1 MSCKHKMIETKC
13 STCGIE
19 DRFCKNLCG
28 EGSGHAHATP
38 YQDKAGLLRQL
49 DHQSNKQLIAQ
60 LRDEVEGS
68 ARFEPAGWNGLCEES
83 NAGYHLDRSEV
94 LALLDKIEKELG

>member
-13 STCGIE
+13 STCGIV

-60 LRDEVEGS
+60 IREGVK
-68 ARFEPAGWNGLCEES
+68 GLMVPVK
-83 NAGYHLDRSEV
+83 LDVGMTSDYVITLSVTINKV
-94 LALLDKIEKELG
+94 LALLEKIEKELA

>member
-1 MSCKHKMIETKC
+1 MRCKHKMIETKC
-13 STCGIE
+13 STCGIV

-60 LRDEVEGS
+60 IREGVK
-68 ARFEPAGWNGLCEES
+68 GLMVPVK
-83 NAGYHLDRSEV
+83 LDVGMTSDYVITLSVTINKV
-94 LALLDKIEKELG
+94 LALLEKIEKELA